1 MKTWCRT
8 IMQTKILITGSNGFL
23 GQYLCQ
29 FLAEQNYLVLAQ
41 TRKAQTFSYP
51 NIININFDLN
61 DSLDNIDL
69 RKVEVII
76 HCAGRAHIMN
86 EIAASPLEAY
96 RQTNVQGTL
105 NLAKKAVQSGV
116 KRFIYLSSIK
126 VNGEQTTI
134 RPFKPSDIVNP
145 EDPYGLSK
153 YEAEQALLELSKETG
168 LEVVIIRPVLIYG
181 PNVKANFK
189 SMVGLASKKLPLP
202 IGCLDNKR
210 SMVSI
215 YNLADL
221 IYNCMSHPKANREIF
236 LASDQE
242 DISVKQLFEKLAYY
256 QNNKLIMLP
265 VPKSLINFLASLVGK
280 KAVASRLCS
289 ELVVDGS
296 KNTQLLGW
304 TAPYTVDASL
314 EKMFN
319 SSHSA

>member
-1 MKTWCRT
+1 
-8 IMQTKILITGSNGFL
+8 MQTKILITGSNGFL

>member
-1 MKTWCRT
+1 
-8 IMQTKILITGSNGFL
+8 MQTKILVTGSNGFL
-23 GQYLCQ
+23 GHYLCQ
-29 FLAEQNYLVLAQ
+29 FLAELNYLVLAQ
-41 TRKAQTFSYP
+41 TRKAQTINHP
-51 NIININFDLN
+51 NITNINFDLN
-61 DSLDNIDL
+61 DNLDSIDL
-69 RKVEVII
+69 NQVEVII

-86 EIAASPLEAY
+86 ETAASPLEAY

-126 VNGEQTTI
+126 VNGEYTTI
-134 RPFKPSDIVNP
+134 QPFRPNEVVSTD
-145 EDPYGLSK
+145 DPYGLSK
-153 YEAEQALLELSKETG
+153 YEAEQALLELSKKTG

-189 SMVGLASKKLPLP
+189 SMVNLASKKVPLP

-221 IYNCMSHPKANREIF
+221 IHICMTHPNANGEVF
-236 LASDQE
+236 LASDQD
-242 DISVKQLFEKLAYY
+242 DISVKQLFEKLAHY
-256 QNNKLIMLP
+256 QNNKLLMLP
-265 VPKSLINFLASLVGK
+265 VPKSLIGFLSSLVGK
-280 KAVASRLCS
+280 KSVASRLCS
-289 ELVVDGS
+289 ELVVDSS
-296 KNTQLLGW
+296 KNTKVLGW

-319 SSHSA
+319 SSHSK

>member
-1 MKTWCRT
+1 M
-8 IMQTKILITGSNGFL
+8 MQTKILITGSNGFL

-41 TRKAQTFSYP
+41 TRKVQTFSYS

-69 RKVEVII
+69 SKVEVII
-76 HCAGRAHIMN
+76 HCAGRAHVMN
-86 EIAASPLEAY
+86 ETAASPLEAY

-105 NLAKKAVQSGV
+105 NLAKKAIQSGA

-134 RPFKPSDIVNP
+134 QPFKPSDVVNP

-153 YEAEQALLELSKETG
+153 YEAEQALLDLSKETG

-221 IYNCMSHPKANREIF
+221 ISTCMTHPNANREVF

-265 VPKSLINFLASLVGK
+265 MPKSLINFLASLVGK

-289 ELVVDGS
+289 ELVVDSS

>member
-1 MKTWCRT
+1 MT
-8 IMQTKILITGSNGFL
+8 ILISGSNGFL
-23 GQYLCQ
+23 GQYLSQ
-29 FLAEQNYLVLAQ
+29 FLAEKGNFILAH
-41 TRKAQTFSYP
+41 TRKAQEFLHS
-51 NIININFDLN
+51 NISNINFDLN
-61 DSLDNIDL
+61 DNLDDFDFSKI
-69 RKVEVII
+69 EIII
-76 HCAGRAHIMN
+76 HCAGRAHVMN
-86 EIAASPLEAY
+86 ETAASPLEAY

-134 RPFKPSDIVNP
+134 QPFKPSDIVNP

-153 YEAEQALLELSKETG
+153 YEAEQELLGLSKETG

-221 IYNCMSHPKANREIF
+221 IYTCMSHPKANREVF
-236 LASDQE
+236 LASDQD

-265 VPKSLINFLASLVGK
+265 IPKSLINFLASLIGK
-280 KAVASRLCS
+280 KSVASRLCS
-289 ELVVDGS
+289 ELVVDSS

-319 SSHSA
+319 SSHSV

>member
-1 MKTWCRT
+1 M
-8 IMQTKILITGSNGFL
+8 MQTKILITGSNGFL

-69 RKVEVII
+69 SKVEVII
-76 HCAGRAHIMN
+76 HCAGRAHVMN
-86 EIAASPLEAY
+86 ETAASPLEAY

-134 RPFKPSDIVNP
+134 QPFKPSDVVNP

-153 YEAEQALLELSKETG
+153 YEAEQALLDLSKETG

-221 IYNCMSHPKANREIF
+221 IYTCMSHPKANREIF

-296 KNTQLLGW
+296 KNTQLLDW

>member
-8 IMQTKILITGSNGFL
+8 MMQTKILITGSNGFL

-69 RKVEVII
+69 SKVEVII
-76 HCAGRAHIMN
+76 HCAGRAHVMN
-86 EIAASPLEAY
+86 ETAASPLEAY

-116 KRFIYLSSIK
+116 KRFVYLSSIK

-134 RPFKPSDIVNP
+134 QPFKPSDIVNP

-153 YEAEQALLELSKETG
+153 YEAEQALLDLSKETG

-221 IYNCMSHPKANREIF
+221 IYTCMSHPKANREIF

-265 VPKSLINFLASLVGK
+265 VPKSLINFLASLIGK

-319 SSHSA
+319 SSHSK

>member
-1 MKTWCRT
+1 
-8 IMQTKILITGSNGFL
+8 MQTKILVTGSNGFL
-23 GQYLCQ
+23 GHYLCQ

-41 TRKAQTFSYP
+41 TRKAQTFNHP

-61 DSLDNIDL
+61 DHLDSIDL
-69 RKVEVII
+69 NQVEVII
-76 HCAGRAHIMN
+76 HCAGRAHVMN
-86 EIAASPLEAY
+86 ETAASPLEAY

-126 VNGEQTTI
+126 VNGEQTTTRAFQPNDGAYI
-134 RPFKPSDIVNP
+134 D
-145 EDPYGLSK
+145 DPYGLSK
-153 YEAEQALLELSKETG
+153 YEAEQALLELSKNTG

-189 SMVGLASKKLPLP
+189 SMMNLASKKLPLP

-210 SMVSI
+210 SMVSV

-221 IYNCMSHPKANREIF
+221 IHICMTHPNANREVF
-236 LASDQE
+236 LASDQD
-242 DISVKQLFEKLAYY
+242 DISVKQLFEKLAKY
-256 QNNKLIMLP
+256 QNNQLLMLP
-265 VPKSLINFLASLVGK
+265 IPKSLIGLLASLVGK

-289 ELVVDGS
+289 ELIVDTT

-304 TAPYTVDASL
+304 TAPYSVDASL
-314 EKMFN
+314 QKMFN
-319 SSHSA
+319 TSHKN

>member
-1 MKTWCRT
+1 M
-8 IMQTKILITGSNGFL
+8 MQTKILITGSNGFL

-69 RKVEVII
+69 SKVEVII
-76 HCAGRAHIMN
+76 HCAGRAHVMN
-86 EIAASPLEAY
+86 ETAASPLEAY

-116 KRFIYLSSIK
+116 KRFVYLSSIK

-134 RPFKPSDIVNP
+134 QPFKPSDIVNP

-153 YEAEQALLELSKETG
+153 YEAEQALLDLSKETG

-221 IYNCMSHPKANREIF
+221 IYTCMSHPKANREIF

-304 TAPYTVDASL
+304 TAPYTVDVSL